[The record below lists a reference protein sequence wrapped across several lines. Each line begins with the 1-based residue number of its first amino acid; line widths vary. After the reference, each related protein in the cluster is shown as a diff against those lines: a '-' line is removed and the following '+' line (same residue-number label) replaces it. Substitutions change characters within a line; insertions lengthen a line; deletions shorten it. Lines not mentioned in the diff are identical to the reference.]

1 MKYKRIDK
9 LKDGEWVLKHQNYTT
24 IKKAKHIEDKLELL
38 RQVINEVLEERW
50 PEKIDSFVC

>member
-38 RQVINEVLEERW
+38 RQVINEVLEER
-50 PEKIDSFVC
+50 